1 MAFTMPRVSQFRS
14 WGCEQAGQWLVA
26 ASAAASSL
34 RAEQSQCVLVL
45 EPVLGP
51 VQESVSL
58 RLQ

>member
-1 MAFTMPRVSQFRS
+1 MPRVSQLRS